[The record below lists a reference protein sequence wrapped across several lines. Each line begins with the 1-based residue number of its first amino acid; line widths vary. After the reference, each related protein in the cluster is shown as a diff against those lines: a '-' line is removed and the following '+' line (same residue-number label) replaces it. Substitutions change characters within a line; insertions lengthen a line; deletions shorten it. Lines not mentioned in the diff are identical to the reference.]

1 MRGIACDCTVTL
13 IVHGPVGVAARRQVA
28 LPGVQILAGTRD
40 FLFLKTSRPA
50 VGPTKPPLE
59 WVPVLFLGGKVAGV

>member
-1 MRGIACDCTVTL
+1 
-13 IVHGPVGVAARRQVA
+13 
-28 LPGVQILAGTRD
+28 
-40 FLFLKTSRPA
+40 